1 MAKDTNTCIFIGHLA
16 AKPETSF
23 IADGTAMMKFR
34 LAVNRLARDS
44 HTGENAEVA
53 SFLPIALIG
62 KRAESL
68 SQYMD
73 KGSQVAVVAEARQ
86 SSWKDREG
94 NQRSSIEFFASDIQ
108 LLGGKKDSTGQRTAD
123 RQEPRPSKPKTAYD
137 PAPVTEEEEELPF

>member
-23 IADGTAMMKFR
+23 IADGTPMMKFR
-34 LAVNRLARDS
+34 LAVNRLGRDS

-108 LLGGKKDSTGQRTAD
+108 LLGGRKDSSAVRS
-123 RQEPRPSKPKTAYD
+123 QEPRPSKPKTAYD

>member
-23 IADGTAMMKFR
+23 IADGTPMMKFR

-108 LLGGKKDSTGQRTAD
+108 LLGGRKESSAGRS
-123 RQEPRPSKPKTAYD
+123 QEPRPSKPKTAYD

>member
-1 MAKDTNTCIFIGHLA
+1 MAKDMNSCIFIGHLA

-23 IADGTAMMKFR
+23 ISDGTPMMKFR

-108 LLGGKKDSTGQRTAD
+108 LLGGRKDSSAVRN
-123 RQEPRPSKPKTAYD
+123 QEPRPSKPKTAYD

>member
-1 MAKDTNTCIFIGHLA
+1 MAKDMNSCIFIGHLA

-23 IADGTAMMKFR
+23 IADGTPMMKFR

-108 LLGGKKDSTGQRTAD
+108 LLGGRKDSSAGRS
-123 RQEPRPSKPKTAYD
+123 QEPRPSKPKTAYD

>member
-1 MAKDTNTCIFIGHLA
+1 MAKDMNSCIFIGHLA

-23 IADGTAMMKFR
+23 INDGTPMMKFR

-44 HTGENAEVA
+44 HTGESTEIA

-108 LLGGKKDSTGQRTAD
+108 LLGGRKESSAGRS
-123 RQEPRPSKPKTAYD
+123 QEPRPSKPKTAYD

>member
-23 IADGTAMMKFR
+23 IADGTPMMKFR

-53 SFLPIALIG
+53 SFLPVALIG

-108 LLGGKKDSTGQRTAD
+108 LLGGRKDSSAGRS
-123 RQEPRPSKPKTAYD
+123 QEPRPSKPKTAYD

>member
-23 IADGTAMMKFR
+23 ISDGTPMMKFR
-34 LAVNRLARDS
+34 LAVNRLGRDS
-44 HTGENAEVA
+44 HTGESAEVA

-108 LLGGKKDSTGQRTAD
+108 LLGGRKDSSAVRN
-123 RQEPRPSKPKTAYD
+123 QEPRPSKPKTAYD